1 MTGRAPLPPDH
12 TTVGRMASLA
22 EGWRRNGWRWL
33 MRRAWTELRSP
44 ARLAGKLYRVAIVL
58 GRMGARP
65 FAAAQGG
72 TGDTLT
78 LFYDLD
84 VSPLTFDCLWALGA
98 AEKRRRA
105 LGLAAI
111 RFVVVPGRVDGLRRE
126 HEAYEAAIPPA
137 ARKARIEAILVAC
150 ARLAPGVSEILVL
163 PDRAAAAA
171 LRDRCAHVYP
181 DGYWPQFPRAHHP
194 RDVLT
199 DTDRDLPAILEA
211 PHAARVAGESAHAAP
226 TGTRRLVTITLREY
240 AEAPARNSNMA
251 QWLEFARG
259 LDPQHYR
266 VVFVPD
272 TLAPADGDA
281 RLAPFAVDRAAAADV
296 ARRLALYET
305 AWLNLF
311 VNNGPY
317 ALCAFDARCRY
328 VMLKILT
335 SGVPQT
341 EIAYLRELGFEIG
354 GTPRGANPHQL
365 WVWRDDDRAAIA
377 AAFDEMTRRIE
388 ADVVA
393 NPAPRG

>member
-12 TTVGRMASLA
+12 TTVGRIASLA

-33 MRRAWTELRSP
+33 MARVWAELRSP
-44 ARLAGKLYRVAIVL
+44 LRFAGKLYRVAIVL

-65 FAAAQGG
+65 FAAPRAAAGN
-72 TGDTLT
+72 TLT

-105 LGLAAI
+105 LGLASTL
-111 RFVVVPGRVDGLRRE
+111 FVVVPGSVDGLRRE

-137 ARKARIEAILVAC
+137 ARKARIEAILIAC

-163 PDRAAAAA
+163 PDRTAAAA
-171 LRDRCAHVYP
+171 LRDQCAHVYP

-194 RDVLT
+194 RDLLA
-199 DTDRDLPAILEA
+199 DGDGELPATLEA
-211 PHAARVAGESAHAAP
+211 SPAARTAIEAAHAAL

-240 AEAPARNSNMA
+240 AEAPARNSDTA

-259 LDPQHYR
+259 LEPARYR

-272 TLAPADGDA
+272 TLAPLESDT

-365 WVWRDDDRAAIA
+365 WVWHDDDCATIA
-377 AAFDEMTRRIE
+377 AAFDEMTRRID
-388 ADVVA
+388 ADAVA
-393 NPAPRG
+393 NPASRG